1 VGGNSRIDTSN
12 ILVSSWWL
20 ANKVNTPLRQAN
32 TWSGAVLAYRGF
44 VRLLWSLL
52 GFEHIDHVLRSGRR
66 VAPIRVRGAPQVSG
80 TGNSFSTTS
89 RYIKHNPYFFCQK
102 LVTFQLRH
110 ELAALCPAFTLRAE
124 LPTQA
129 LGFNSKW
136 DRAEAP
142 ESAAADGR
150 RNRTRFSPRFSEIIP
165 SIGASLRFIKI

>member
-1 VGGNSRIDTSN
+1 
-12 ILVSSWWL
+12 VSSWWL
-20 ANKVNTPLRQAN
+20 ANKVKTPLRQAN

-80 TGNSFSTTS
+80 PGNSISTTS

-124 LPTQA
+124 LLIPAVWLDPTGKIQSSRA
-129 LGFNSKW
+129 SFTLAIGC
-136 DRAEAP
+136 AEALP
-142 ESAAADGR
+142 E
-150 RNRTRFSPRFSEIIP
+150 
-165 SIGASLRFIKI
+165 